1 MKHTLHIDPTYAWPL
16 EDDDEASEAIPTG
29 GAIRGMFFALFLSL
43 PFWIVAAIIITLC
56 VL

>member
-16 EDDDEASEAIPTG
+16 EDDDEASEAVPTG
-29 GAIRGMFFALFLSL
+29 DAIRGMFFALLLSL